1 VFLSSTFG
9 DADREVVGQIES
21 MLSSVDV
28 KCVTG
33 RRLGGRDLTPEVMEL
48 IESSD
53 GCVALMTRRERLGE
67 PGPERWATH
76 PWVRDEI
83 NHARSRRVSSIAL
96 VEEGVSDDGAY
107 RERERIPFCREA
119 PLAAFLA
126 LLETIRLW
134 RQEMGSTL
142 TARLSPDDLGRRFRR
157 DRGLRCRYR
166 YVSADGQRSA
176 WADVEPIPAP
186 GGTLVYLKGVRSDTD
201 QVEVEVLEG
210 DRLIMYSLATPSG
223 CRSHS
228 KRARGLTNGPPN
240 RPGLRV
246 RRQ

>member
-1 VFLSSTFG
+1 MRVFLSSTFG

-28 KCVTG
+28 QIVTG
-33 RRLGGRDLTPEVMEL
+33 RRLGGGDLTLEVMKL

-67 PGPERWATH
+67 PGTERWATH

-83 NHARSRRVSSIAL
+83 NHARGRRVSWIAL

-134 RQEMGSTL
+134 RQEIGSTL
-142 TARLSPDDLGRRFRR
+142 TARLSPDDLGRRFRQ
-157 DRGLRCRYR
+157 DGLMQCRYR
-166 YVSADGQRSA
+166 YVSADGERRP
-176 WADVEPIPAP
+176 WADGEPRLAA
-186 GGTLVYLKGVRSDTD
+186 GGTLLYLKGVRSATD

-210 DRLIMYSLATPSG
+210 DRPIMYSAATPQWVSIALEEQG
-223 CRSHS
+223 
-228 KRARGLTNGPPN
+228 G
-240 RPGLRV
+240 
-246 RRQ
+246 